1 MPAMTKQ
8 QNDNET
14 KIVIPAT
21 HRARRLCGDITG
33 DCPVG
38 GCGRAATAWGAPAL
52 VDGYVD
58 ACSRHA
64 QDAVLDAIED
74 QESGAL

>member
-1 MPAMTKQ
+1 MKDPTQ
-8 QNDNET
+8 TE
-14 KIVIPAT
+14 IPKT
-21 HRARRLCGDITG
+21 HRARRLGGGPTG

-38 GCGRAATAWGAPAL
+38 GCCRTATAWGATAL

-74 QESGAL
+74 QERSAS